1 VALQCDKK
9 PIRHCA
15 SNCVKARRSSSSPAF
30 ASTDDSPRI
39 EIRDNGTSIEVS
51 LEAEGASASRSVFH
65 ATWLWM
71 NQPEFVHPSSGQRL
85 VSSPSSALEWR
96 IVGAKVVDNP
106 SDDGKVVGGPLIHP
120 PPACLHPS
128 GIVYGSLSEGTRQNA
143 RWLQVEW
150 TRHDNQS
157 DRHHVTHYSWSW
169 LKRCRY
175 DRKERELGTI
185 QPLLQSESS
194 LTGLEYGEVME
205 SEAACFELLDAV
217 FQQGAAIVRGAPPGD
232 PRDEG
237 NHDAKTVACLG
248 KRLSGGRL
256 SHGHLYGDTFHV
268 RSVPDAINLAYTS
281 TPLPPHQDLAYYQSP
296 PGLQLLHCVSNQVE
310 SGGES
315 TLIDAIAAAEQLRQ
329 WMPDKFDVLTRCCA
343 TFLKQRE
350 TADMV
355 FRGPHIQAIPSAL
368 SASKSGDRSAAV
380 PEVVAVRWAPPFQG
394 PVLID
399 PAILNDYWTAYMCL
413 ERMLDNS
420 IPADLYMQSCGVTHD
435 EEKNLIAY
443 SHRHTWERRLKEGE
457 ILVFNNQRIL
467 HGRRGFQL
475 AANDTASTNGRHF
488 IGCYTNMEDTLSHYR
503 LLWRHHGFQKLGNS
517 YVPAVGNG
525 STGIALL

>member
-1 VALQCDKK
+1 
-9 PIRHCA
+9 
-15 SNCVKARRSSSSPAF
+15 
-30 ASTDDSPRI
+30 
-39 EIRDNGTSIEVS
+39 
-51 LEAEGASASRSVFH
+51 
-65 ATWLWM
+65 
-71 NQPEFVHPSSGQRL
+71 
-85 VSSPSSALEWR
+85 
-96 IVGAKVVDNP
+96 
-106 SDDGKVVGGPLIHP
+106 LIHP
-120 PPACLHPS
+120 PPACLHPT
-128 GIVYGSLSEGTRQNA
+128 GTVYGSLSEATGQND

-150 TRHDNQS
+150 TRQDEREQS
-157 DRHHVTHYSWSW
+157 DRHHVTFYSWSW
-169 LKRCRY
+169 LKRCQY

-205 SEAACFELLDAV
+205 SEAACFELLGAV

-232 PRDEG
+232 TRDDD
-237 NHDAKTVACLG
+237 NHEAKTVARLG

-256 SHGHLYGDTFHV
+256 SHEHLYGDTFHV

-296 PGLQLLHCVSNQVE
+296 PGLQLLHCVRNRVE

-315 TLIDAIAAAEQLRQ
+315 TLIDAIAVAEQLRQ

-343 TFLKQRE
+343 TFVKQRE

-355 FRGPHIQAIPSAL
+355 FRAPHIQAIPAAL

-394 PVLID
+394 PVLTD
-399 PAILNDYWTAYMCL
+399 PGVLNDYWTAYMCL

-420 IPADLYMQSCGVTHD
+420 MPADLYMQSCGVAHD

-443 SHRHTWERRLKEGE
+443 SHRHTWERRLEEGE

-475 AANDTASTNGRHF
+475 AASENASVNGRHF
-488 IGCYTNMEDTLSHYR
+488 IGCYTNMEDTLSQYR
-503 LLWRHHGFQKLGNS
+503 LLWRHHGLQKLRNS

-525 STGIALL
+525 SAGIALL